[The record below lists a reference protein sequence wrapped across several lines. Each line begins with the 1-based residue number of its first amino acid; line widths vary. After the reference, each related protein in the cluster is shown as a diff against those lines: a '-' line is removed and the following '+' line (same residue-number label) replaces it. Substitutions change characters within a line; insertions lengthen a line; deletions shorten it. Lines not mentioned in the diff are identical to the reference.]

1 MESSQTELE
10 RIRWHTVEMD
20 DGLLSLSA
28 ARGGQAPLTARQ
40 ARAGHGSD
48 EGGLWT
54 PRSLFGAVYVGTA
67 RHGVPSTA
75 MSRRHGGAERITLAG
90 RVRKRS
96 HTFRVAFDARPL
108 RSFSFPPHPVSGCTA
123 PRPSSAPRVA
133 HCPSSRRAW
142 MGGGKAKG
150 DGTGKLPGGYRYRYR
165 YRF

>member
-1 MESSQTELE
+1 MKSSQTELE

-75 MSRRHGGAERITLAG
+75 MSRRHGGAERSGSPSPGAYAKDLTLSAWRSTRG
-90 RVRKRS
+90 RS
-96 HTFRVAFDARPL
+96 DPFLFPL
-108 RSFSFPPHPVSGCTA
+108 IR
-123 PRPSSAPRVA
+123 
-133 HCPSSRRAW
+133 
-142 MGGGKAKG
+142 
-150 DGTGKLPGGYRYRYR
+150 
-165 YRF
+165 